1 MYVSKPTQLR
11 APYQHHQQTQNCIKP
26 DALHVCVVSLSAA
39 TSSAPFQPWGKPGIV
54 KDSTK
59 SVFVRNLPFESTY
72 EDLASFF
79 SQAGEVGVLAAGS
92 ESLRTGYW
100 C

>member
-1 MYVSKPTQLR
+1 MSPCLTSTALLACQLSHWFSMGIHKTVSS
-11 APYQHHQQTQNCIKP
+11 HIC
-26 DALHVCVVSLSAA
+26 ALCMCRFMLSAA

-79 SQAGEVGVLAAGS
+79 SQAGEV
-92 ESLRTGYW
+92 SLG
-100 C
+100 